1 MYVRRTGNRQRNTF
15 RQKENNSRFG
25 LRFSFYIHTYVLE
38 TPNNRLCSP
47 KVYLTRKMYNTCSYP
62 VYRSRVSSSFS
73 LAVTCQHFVHMTVSR
88 IFVHVPVSCSSVLVS
103 PGDAAPDSG
112 MGGTGAATWS
122 PWPVRLDVCG
132 VGGWTFSD
140 GKPSVPPGKRDKI
153 VKVDI
158 QAPGWV

>member
-25 LRFSFYIHTYVLE
+25 LRLPFYIHTYVHMYWKHQTTGFVAL
-38 TPNNRLCSP
+38 
-47 KVYLTRKMYNTCSYP
+47 KYTRHYKTD
-62 VYRSRVSSSFS
+62 VQHTFLYRSRVSTCSSLS

-122 PWPVRLDVCG
+122 P
-132 VGGWTFSD
+132 
-140 GKPSVPPGKRDKI
+140 
-153 VKVDI
+153 
-158 QAPGWV
+158 